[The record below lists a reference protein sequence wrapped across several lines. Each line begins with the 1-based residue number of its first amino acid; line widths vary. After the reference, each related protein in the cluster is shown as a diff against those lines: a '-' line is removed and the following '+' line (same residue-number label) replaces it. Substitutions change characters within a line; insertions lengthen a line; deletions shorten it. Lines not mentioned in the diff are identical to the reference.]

1 MFTAWVQPGCPLSD
15 VVKRDY
21 DVGYLDRGYASQR
34 WYTWIVFRWL
44 HMKVCFFASRGW
56 KFHSRPETTFGWPEM
71 VCKRQSWDTIMK
83 TKTAK
88 DTGAKDQPAVFLQVL
103 RWRLHTSGPRLMV
116 ARSPHAKSCV
126 QKVNV
131 PPPFLV
137 RQSLKTPWSPYS
149 TQRSP
154 GMQWWSHAL
163 KSSTDGGLGF
173 WVYSIISMASW
184 SPVKWGH
191 SHRIGFHSNEV
202 ITWCVL
208 DSIPQSNFSK
218 SWDTS

>member
-1 MFTAWVQPGCPLSD
+1 MPLRDGIHGLYSGGC
-15 VVKRDY
+15 
-21 DVGYLDRGYASQR
+21 
-34 WYTWIVFRWL
+34 I
-44 HMKVCFFASRGW
+44 W
-56 KFHSRPETTFGWPEM
+56 KFVFCFRGKKFPLEARDHIWMTRDG
-71 VCKRQSWDTIMK
+71 VQK
-83 TKTAK
+83 TKR
-88 DTGAKDQPAVFLQVL
+88 AVFFRQVL
-103 RWRLHTSGPRLMV
+103 RSLLHTSGPRLMV
-116 ARSPHAKSCV
+116 AKSPHAKSCV
-126 QKVNV
+126 QKVNL

-137 RQSLKTPWSPYS
+137 GHSLKTPWFPYS

-184 SPVKWGH
+184 SPVNWGH

-208 DSIPQSNFSK
+208 DSISKSNFSK
-218 SWDTS
+218 VRDTS